1 MSAFP
6 RHAVVAIG
14 LVAGLTAV
22 VVTAQPVGIT
32 LPPDSSTLRASDL
45 PGYRVAQ
52 QKCGICHSADYVSY
66 QPPGMTQAQWT
77 AEMTKMRQAYGAPL
91 DDDDVKILGAY
102 LAAAYGSATA
112 SSPSVLESPG
122 LAATLAVAPP
132 AHGAVDVQAVLAASG
147 CLVCHAVDRKL
158 IGPSFHDIALK
169 YRECRRR
176 RVVAGG
182 FDSQGQCRQVGAD
195 PDAGDG
201 RCERHAG
208 TGAVGVRVEALAIPN
223 G

>member
-1 MSAFP
+1 MSAFLLN
-6 RHAVVAIG
+6 AVVAIG

-32 LPPDSSTLRASDL
+32 LPPDTSTLRASDL

-52 QKCGICHSADYVSY
+52 QKCGVCHSADYVSY

-112 SSPSVLESPG
+112 SAPSVLESPV
-122 LAATLAVAPP
+122 LAATPAAPP
-132 AHGAVDVQAVLAASG
+132 PVGAADVQAVLAASG

-169 YRECRRR
+169 YES
-176 RVVAGG
+176 VADAASLLAGSIRKG
-182 FDSQGQCRQVGAD
+182 SVGKWGQIPMPAM
-195 PDAGDG
+195 AGVNDTQA
-201 RCERHAG
+201 R
-208 TGAVGVRVEALAIPN
+208 ALSEFVLKQ
-223 G
+223 

>member
-1 MSAFP
+1 MSAFLLN
-6 RHAVVAIG
+6 AVVAIG

-32 LPPDSSTLRASDL
+32 LPPDTSTLRASDL

-52 QKCGICHSADYVSY
+52 QKCGVCHSADYVSY

-112 SSPSVLESPG
+112 SAPSVLESPG
-122 LAATLAVAPP
+122 LAATPAAPP
-132 AHGAVDVQAVLAASG
+132 PVGAVDVQAVLAASG

-169 YRECRRR
+169 YE
-176 RVVAGG
+176 RVADAASLLAGSIRKG
-182 FDSQGQCRQVGAD
+182 SVGKWGQIPMPAM
-195 PDAGDG
+195 AGVNDTQA
-201 RCERHAG
+201 R
-208 TGAVGVRVEALAIPN
+208 ALSEFVLKQ
-223 G
+223 